1 MAAVLDSNEDF
12 VDGVGFGNG
21 LNGLERVLVASVL
34 VRNSRRL
41 MQSSERIPDFVAC
54 ENTEFQD
61 LSTS

>member
-21 LNGLERVLVASVL
+21 LKGLERTLIASEF

-41 MQSSERIPDFVAC
+41 TQSSERDFDFAAC
-54 ENTEFQD
+54 ENADFQD
-61 LSTS
+61 LLTS